1 MKKKILFLIIALP
14 LLSCKSTLKSSYQS
28 NCFLYGKPE
37 YVLKINENGKFYYRS
52 FLDDTINGNW
62 TLSKDTLILSSDYF
76 IEASSFDIEK
86 DSIVKNT
93 KYTEFNKQ
101 EKYLIK
107 RKKLSLITKKGIS
120 KECYL
125 K

>member
-1 MKKKILFLIIALP
+1 MKKFSFIIILFII
-14 LLSCKSTLKSSYQS
+14 LSCKSNIKSIYRSNCHILGEPTYTLKVNKNKEFQ
-28 NCFLYGKPE
+28 FTTH
-37 YVLKINENGKFYYRS
+37 LK
-52 FLDDTINGNW
+52 DTIKGNW
-62 TLSKDTLILSSDYF
+62 TLLKDTLILDSEYF

-86 DSIVKNT
+86 DSILKNI

-107 RKKLSLITKKGIS
+107 RRKLFLITKKGIS

>member
-1 MKKKILFLIIALP
+1 MKKIIFLITSTT
-14 LLSCKSTLKSSYQS
+14 LLSCKPTLKRSYES
-28 NCFLYGKPE
+28 NCFLYGTPE
-37 YVLKINENGKFYYRS
+37 YVLKINENGKFHFKS
-52 FLDDTINGNW
+52 FLNDTIDGNW
-62 TLSKDTLILSSDYF
+62 TLSKDTLILDSEYF
-76 IEASSFDIEK
+76 IEASPFDIEK

-93 KYTEFNKQ
+93 KFTEFDKQ

-107 RKKLSLITKKGIS
+107 RRKLILITKKGIS

>member
-1 MKKKILFLIIALP
+1 M
-14 LLSCKSTLKSSYQS
+14 LLSCKSIIKSSYQS

-37 YVLKINENGKFYYRS
+37 YILKINENGKFYFRS

-62 TLSKDTLILSSDYF
+62 TLSKDTLILDSEYF
-76 IEASSFDIEK
+76 IKASSFDIEK
-86 DSIVKNT
+86 DSILKNI
-93 KYTEFNKQ
+93 KYTEFDKQ

-107 RKKLSLITKKGIS
+107 RSKLFLITKKGIS

>member
-1 MKKKILFLIIALP
+1 MKKIIFLITSTT
-14 LLSCKSTLKSSYQS
+14 LLSCKPTLKRSYES
-28 NCFLYGKPE
+28 NCFLYGTPE
-37 YVLKINENGKFYYRS
+37 YVLKINENGKFHFKS
-52 FLDDTINGNW
+52 FLNDTIDGNW
-62 TLSKDTLILSSDYF
+62 TLSKDTLTLDSEYF

-86 DSIVKNT
+86 DSIMKNT
-93 KYTEFNKQ
+93 KYIEFDKQ

-107 RKKLSLITKKGIS
+107 RRKLFLITKKGIS

>member
-1 MKKKILFLIIALP
+1 MKKIIFLITSTT
-14 LLSCKSTLKSSYQS
+14 LLSCKPTLKRSYES
-28 NCFLYGKPE
+28 NCFLYGTPE
-37 YVLKINENGKFYYRS
+37 YVLKINENGKFHFKS
-52 FLDDTINGNW
+52 FLNDTIDGNW
-62 TLSKDTLILSSDYF
+62 TLSKDTLILDSEYF

-93 KYTEFNKQ
+93 KFTEFDKQ

-107 RKKLSLITKKGIS
+107 RRKLFLITKKGIS

>member
-1 MKKKILFLIIALP
+1 MKKFSFIIILFII
-14 LLSCKSTLKSSYQS
+14 LSCKSNIKSIYQS
-28 NCFLYGKPE
+28 NCFLYRKPK
-37 YVLKINENGKFYYRS
+37 YILKINENGKFHFRS

-62 TLSKDTLILSSDYF
+62 TLSKDTLILDSEYF

-86 DSIVKNT
+86 DSILMNI
-93 KYTEFNKQ
+93 KYTEFDKQ

-107 RKKLSLITKKGIS
+107 RSKLFLITKKGIS

>member
-1 MKKKILFLIIALP
+1 MKKFSFIIILFII
-14 LLSCKSTLKSSYQS
+14 LSCKSNIKSIYQS

-37 YVLKINENGKFYYRS
+37 YILKINENGKFHFRS

-62 TLSKDTLILSSDYF
+62 TLSKDTLILDSEYF
-76 IEASSFDIEK
+76 IEAYSFDIDK
-86 DSIVKNT
+86 DSILKNI
-93 KYTEFNKQ
+93 KYTEFDKQ

-107 RKKLSLITKKGIS
+107 RRKLFLITKKGIS